1 MRSRRSC
8 LIWLDR
14 HSPLAVAKK
23 DSGSVT
29 AELVL
34 ALPAVVMIVALALGA
49 MSVQLQ
55 RMEMVS
61 AASTIARAIARGE
74 PLEIVD
80 ALVAELGE
88 RVGFEIQEEL
98 GVVCVVLRSEIGILS
113 IDLTGLELIESQCAK
128 AQGQ

>member
-1 MRSRRSC
+1 M
-8 LIWLDR
+8 IWLDR
-14 HSPLAVAKK
+14 HLLLAVARK

-34 ALPAVVMIVALALGA
+34 ALPAVVIIVGLALGA

-55 RMEMVS
+55 RMELVS

-74 PLEIVD
+74 PIEIVD
-80 ALVAELGE
+80 ALVTDLGE

-98 GVVCVVLRSEIGILS
+98 GVVCVILRSEIGILS

>member
-1 MRSRRSC
+1 M
-8 LIWLDR
+8 
-14 HSPLAVAKK
+14 AVAKK

-55 RMEMVS
+55 RMELVS
-61 AASTIARAIARGE
+61 AASTIARAIARDE
-74 PLEIVD
+74 PIEIVD
-80 ALVAELGE
+80 AIVAELGE

-98 GVVCVVLRSEIGILS
+98 GVVCVVLRTEIGILS
-113 IDLTGLELIESQCAK
+113 IDLSGLELIETQCAK